1 MVKKWIKQLILLEKT
16 TNIDFDTI
24 ISDILNWN
32 YEKYDQKE
40 LTWYNNLYRVRVWWY
55 RIIFRNEKSNIKVLL
70 IWTRGSVYK
79 QLKAMFW

>member
-24 ISDILNWN
+24 IFDILSWN

-55 RIIFRNEKSNIKVLL
+55 RIIFRNEKNNIKILL
-70 IWTRGSVYK
+70 VWTRGSVYK
-79 QLKAMFW
+79 QLKTMFW

>member
-16 TNIDFDTI
+16 TNIDFDII

-40 LTWYNNLYRVRVWWY
+40 LTWYDNLYRIRVWGY
-55 RIIFRNEKSNIKVLL
+55 RIIFKNEKNIIKVLL